1 VKSEVLYGIHSV
13 YEALAADRRHLFE
26 IYIEKKKKS
35 KRLEAI
41 ANLAESRNLAL
52 KEVAAAQLNSMAGST
67 GHQGV
72 AAKVGAYPLAEIG
85 DILAGSRQA
94 NGGRF
99 ILLLDNIQD
108 PHNLGA
114 LIRTAVCLG
123 IDGVVIPKDRS
134 VSPSPS
140 VSKASAGALEHVLLA
155 RVNNLVRTVESLKG
169 FGFWVVGLDPAA
181 QQSILESD
189 LTGALAVV
197 IGGEEKGIRPLVKRN
212 CDFMISIPRI
222 GALNSLNA
230 SVAGAIAIY
239 ESFRQRQAQKL
250 KP

>member
-1 VKSEVLYGIHSV
+1 VKSEILYGIHPV

-26 IYIEKKKKS
+26 IYLEKKKKS
-35 KRLEAI
+35 KRLDAI
-41 ANLAESRNLAL
+41 VNLAESRRLSL
-52 KEVAAAQLNSMAGST
+52 REIAAAQLNSMVGSND
-67 GHQGV
+67 HQGV
-72 AAKVGAYPLAEIG
+72 AARVGAYPIAEVSE
-85 DILAGSRQA
+85 ILAKSRKA
-94 NGGRF
+94 NGGQF
-99 ILLLDNIQD
+99 MLLLDNIQD

-114 LIRTAVCLG
+114 LIRTAICLG

-155 RVNNLVRTVESLKG
+155 RVNNLVRTIAMLKG
-169 FGFWVVGLDPAA
+169 FGLWVVGLDPAA

-212 CDFMISIPRI
+212 CDFLISIPRI
-222 GALNSLNA
+222 GPLNSLNA
-230 SVAGAIAIY
+230 SVAGAIAMY
-239 ESFRQRQAQKL
+239 ESFRQRHTLKL